1 MDPVYDYD
9 SLMFRLKMRFQYE
22 YAEDRSRVR
31 MIGLCFAR
39 PTSALAKSEIFPQ
52 LPDWHYRSGS
62 HIDFFFPGF
71 TDFSKEEGALELSMP
86 GRGTWYYSSK
96 FFDTFR
102 QQIERKTLWKYSGG
116 NDLILVNARYRED
129 LEEPEVDFSGAIV
142 CQLDSM
148 KDSKAFPS
156 VEQYFESI
164 FRFAEE
170 TSDRDPTWRFSD
182 RKALSIGGSALQRVA
197 LSLLPGGIGAEVEK
211 AKHFAVKDIGR

>member
-1 MDPVYDYD
+1 MDPVYDFD
-9 SLMFRLKMRFQYE
+9 SLMFRLKMRFQYD
-22 YAEDRSRVR
+22 YADDRRRVR

-39 PTSALAKSEIFPQ
+39 PASALAKNEVFPQ
-52 LPDWHYRSGS
+52 IPDWHYRSGS

-71 TDFSKEEGALELSMP
+71 TDYSQEEGALEIVMA
-86 GRGTWYYSSK
+86 GRGTWYYSPK
-96 FFDTFR
+96 LFDTFR
-102 QQIERKTLWKYSGG
+102 QQIETRTRWKYSGG

-129 LEEPEVDFSGAIV
+129 LGEPEIDFSSAIV

-148 KDSKAFPS
+148 KEAKAFPNI
-156 VEQYFESI
+156 EQYFESI

-170 TSDRDPTWRFSD
+170 TSDRDPTWGFSD
-182 RKALSIGGSALQRVA
+182 RKAVAIGGSALQRVA

>member
-1 MDPVYDYD
+1 MDPVYDFD
-9 SLMFRLKMRFQYE
+9 SLMLRLKMRFQYD
-22 YAEDRSRVR
+22 YAEDRRRVR

-39 PTSALAKSEIFPQ
+39 PTSALAKNEVFPQ
-52 LPDWHYRSGS
+52 VPDWHYRSGS

-71 TDFSKEEGALELSMP
+71 TDYSKEEGALEIVMA
-86 GRGTWYYSSK
+86 GRGTWYYSPK
-96 FFDTFR
+96 LFDTFR
-102 QQIERKTLWKYSGG
+102 QQIETRTRWKYSGS

-129 LEEPEVDFSGAIV
+129 LAEPEIDFSSAIV

-148 KDSKAFPS
+148 KEAKAFPS

-164 FRFAEE
+164 FRFADE
-170 TSDRDPTWRFSD
+170 TSDHDPTWGFSD
-182 RKALSIGGSALQRVA
+182 RKAIAIGGSALQRVA